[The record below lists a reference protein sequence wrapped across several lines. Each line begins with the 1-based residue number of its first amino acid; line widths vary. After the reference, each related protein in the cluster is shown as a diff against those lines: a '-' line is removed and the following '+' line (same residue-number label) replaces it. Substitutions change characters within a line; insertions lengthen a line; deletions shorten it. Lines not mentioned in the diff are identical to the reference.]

1 MSRMISRTL
10 ALLTAILAVA
20 AMSAAPAHAGEAP
33 APDPYPSTEC
43 TVSVDNDSPA
53 PGDTITITGE
63 KWDPGATAVISV
75 GGAEVGNA
83 TVGDD
88 GTFSFEYTIP
98 SDAEG
103 GDYAVEVDGC
113 EGAGEVLGT
122 TITVVEPAAEEPRA
136 LPATGSSST
145 EPLVR
150 TGAVLIVAG
159 AVLVYAMRR
168 RNQAASS

>member
-1 MSRMISRTL
+1 MISRTL
-10 ALLTAILAVA
+10 ALLMATLAVA
-20 AMSAAPAHAGEAP
+20 AMSAAPAHAGEE
-33 APDPYPSTEC
+33 PDPEPYPSTEC
-43 TVSVDNDSPA
+43 TVAVDNDSPA

-83 TVGDD
+83 TVGED

-98 SDAEG
+98 SDAEA

-122 TITVVEPAAEEPRA
+122 TITVVEPAAAEQPRA

-150 TGAVLIVAG
+150 TGAVLIAAG
-159 AVLVYAMRR
+159 AVLVYAVRR
-168 RNQAASS
+168 RNQAAGS